1 MTWIIESEYRG
12 SAVLE
17 MTQACD
23 QWLERS
29 LGLVSSDDRDKS
41 VLLGRQF
48 VPSNL

>member
-1 MTWIIESEYRG
+1 MTWIIESEYGG

-29 LGLVSSDDRDKS
+29 LGLVSSDERS
-41 VLLGRQF
+41 LGQP
-48 VPSNL
+48 VCAIKPITY